1 MHHSLF
7 FLNWLLSLPLLLT
20 LKMSQ
25 SLLED
30 FAQSHTDSTRQ
41 RCNPSFWLSKA
52 SLPLFFFPPT
62 DLFYI
67 CTYQRKLRRKGKTSR
82 FGFLLLISQSYKG
95 KAQTATWFRSS
106 QVQSS
111 QSQWGHLLVPTQAC
125 FPGIQD
131 GTGGPS
137 RGQPG
142 RGLSSAAVSSERKL
156 PERPVNSGE
165 AAFRLRRA
173 VQFCNPAAGKTEDAS
188 EETAFSS
195 VSRTTRIVAPKI
207 SCLISKFSGIIVLH
221 WSHKNIT
228 LLFL

>member
-95 KAQTATWFRSS
+95 KAQTATWLGAPKFRAVKASEATCLFQHKPASQAFRTVLEGQAEASQGEAWVLPPWVLRGNCQRGLWIQEKQHSDSGGLCSS
-106 QVQSS
+106 V
-111 QSQWGHLLVPTQAC
+111 
-125 FPGIQD
+125 IQQQERPRMPRRKP
-131 GTGGPS
+131 PS
-137 RGQPG
+137 RQ
-142 RGLSSAAVSSERKL
+142 
-156 PERPVNSGE
+156 
-165 AAFRLRRA
+165 
-173 VQFCNPAAGKTEDAS
+173 
-188 EETAFSS
+188 
-195 VSRTTRIVAPKI
+195 
-207 SCLISKFSGIIVLH
+207 
-221 WSHKNIT
+221 
-228 LLFL
+228 